1 MTGTQREDKKLT
13 EFGLAETLIAIH
25 VEEARCELR
34 KMRLQADVE
43 VSSVDFSI
51 YICPTC
57 RGELERGLL

>member
-1 MTGTQREDKKLT
+1 LT